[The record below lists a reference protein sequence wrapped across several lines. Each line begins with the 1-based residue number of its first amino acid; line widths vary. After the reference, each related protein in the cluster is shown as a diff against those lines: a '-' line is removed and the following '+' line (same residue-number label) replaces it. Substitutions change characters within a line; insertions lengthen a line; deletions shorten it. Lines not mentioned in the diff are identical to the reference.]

1 MGSLTSPQWLGITS
15 HPHAPR
21 ICLWRGLH
29 AYPRT
34 TIAWAELPSCV
45 TPSLTYY
52 SIRPT
57 TPPTTRASKD
67 PGRGIVVLVSG
78 DSALA
83 HASGYGTINPL
94 SIDYASRPRLRP

>member
-15 HPHAPR
+15 HPGAPR

-52 SIRPT
+52 PIGPTARPERNPKAPTRIQGLCIRGFSVGAYQRVREYQP
-57 TPPTTRASKD
+57 
-67 PGRGIVVLVSG
+67 VV
-78 DSALA
+78 
-83 HASGYGTINPL
+83 H
-94 SIDYASRPRLRP
+94 RLRLSASP